1 MTMRSYLAELLLTT
15 APAKRRFVLGRLTVI
30 AAFHRETIYSIG
42 TQYILEEQHF
52 YSYII
57 F

>member
-1 MTMRSYLAELLLTT
+1 MRSYLAELLLTA
-15 APAKRRFVLGRLTVI
+15 APAKRRFVIGRLTVT